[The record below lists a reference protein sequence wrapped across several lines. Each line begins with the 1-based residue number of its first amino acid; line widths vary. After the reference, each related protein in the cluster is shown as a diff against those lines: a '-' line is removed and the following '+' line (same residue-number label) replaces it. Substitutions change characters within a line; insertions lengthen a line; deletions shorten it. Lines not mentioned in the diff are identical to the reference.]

1 MLGYSGSVSSNPPAG
16 YYVEFTGS
24 NGNYTYKGLSSTK
37 TSATNLKLNDNGEMT
52 ISFGTNTAPYY
63 LAVIETY
70 SGTDYDVD
78 NRDQRIDLGNGDPNT
93 VIDLDDIELD
103 NQLKTG
109 SVQVEQRV
117 P

>member
-1 MLGYSGSVSSNPPAG
+1 
-16 YYVEFTGS
+16 
-24 NGNYTYKGLSSTK
+24 
-37 TSATNLKLNDNGEMT
+37 MT

-70 SGTDYDVD
+70 SGTEYDVD
-78 NRDQRIDLGNGDPNT
+78 NRDQRIDLGNGDPNA

-109 SVQVEQRV
+109 SVQIDKQFLNENGAVENIPDDSLPKYRSR
-117 P
+117 